1 MRTAWLYNFG
11 QAWDQKVQTSRLIRF
26 LSLVV
31 GFSIFGAIMYVMLTK
46 SIDFLASLVQVQT
59 FVVEM
64 TLAQLAFSGAMVGA
78 VFGLVCFFTFKTE
91 GSKQTT
97 S

>member
-1 MRTAWLYNFG
+1 MRIAWLYNFG
-11 QAWDQKVQTSRLIRF
+11 QAWDQNAKKSRLVRF

-31 GFSIFGAIMYVMLTK
+31 GFSIFGAIMYVILTK

-78 VFGLVCFFTFKTE
+78 AFGLVCFFGFETKK
-91 GSKQTT
+91 SKQT
-97 S
+97 SN